1 MEIRFGPQA
10 DHAAGVGKGDLSAA
24 KHLRELGNGVT
35 IGYYTR
41 SFEEGD
47 IVNTS
52 TLAGR
57 GRLRPAAFFLGLL
70 LLCAST
76 LIYEIALT
84 RLLSVV
90 SWYYLAFVSI
100 SMAMFGMTAGALA
113 VQFRPDLF
121 TDDLIPRRLV
131 QSALAMAISLPLSLM
146 TMLAVPVYTAFA
158 VQTAYNFLLFSAIIS
173 VPFFFSGI
181 AVCLS
186 LTRMP
191 FPMGRIYFADL
202 AGAAMGCIG
211 SVILLGLLDA
221 PSAIFMVSALLFCSA
236 ALYAAYAG
244 EGRLARRAGF
254 GALAMVILSLLNA
267 ATFHGIQPT
276 FSKGVIDLRTDILAE
291 RWNPISRVRAE
302 QSSTGSPLLWGPSP
316 KLPSYMQSEAIG
328 LTIDTDAGTSMSRF
342 RGDLSAFPFLRYDVT
357 SVGAQLRHG
366 AGSAAIIGVGGG
378 RDVLNAAVNGIHRIV
393 GIEVNSAIVDMTSRQ
408 FDWYSGFSRIPGF
421 ELHNDEGRSF
431 LTRSGERFDL
441 IQASLVDTWAAT
453 SAGAMTL
460 SENALYTVDGWR
472 VFYDHLKPGGVITF
486 SRWSS
491 GAEAGRLFAVAKA
504 MLLSEGV
511 THPERHMIAIASFKI
526 VTLLVSN
533 LPFPESD
540 LRKLR
545 EIMDEMEFKPVYIP
559 GESSDVPELRSVLAA
574 NNLSEMAALRGSG
587 GLDYSPVYDSSPYF
601 FNAVHL
607 SSLPEMIRKGEVI
620 GNLRAMM
627 FLFGFMLAAIVLVIT
642 TLVLPALRWTRKQ
655 GLAKAPPAGG
665 LAYFIAIGLGFM
677 FVEIAMMQQLSIF
690 LGHPIYSMVVV
701 LAGLIFS
708 TGLGSLASDKLPLR
722 STWYS
727 RLPAIVASLL
737 IVVYSFAVLPVVHTF
752 TAGVLWQR
760 VATSLA
766 LVTPCGFL
774 LGFCFPVG
782 MRWMTALRQERN
794 LPWMWALNGAAGT
807 LGSFVAIVLS
817 METSIRTCVL
827 TGAACYFLAGCVMPA
842 KTEA

>member
-1 MEIRFGPQA
+1 MKTP
-10 DHAAGVGKGDLSAA
+10 
-24 KHLRELGNGVT
+24 
-35 IGYYTR
+35 
-41 SFEEGD
+41 
-47 IVNTS
+47 
-52 TLAGR
+52 LAGM
-57 GRLRPAAFFLGLL
+57 GRLRPSTFFLGLL

-76 LIYEIALT
+76 LMYEIALT

-121 TDDLIPRRLV
+121 TADLIPKRLV

-146 TMLAVPVYTAFA
+146 TMLAVPLYTSFA
-158 VQTAYNFLLFSAIIS
+158 AQTVYNFLLFSAIIS

-202 AGAAMGCIG
+202 MGAALGCIG
-211 SVILLGLLDA
+211 SVVLLGLLDA
-221 PSAIFMVSALLFCSA
+221 PSAIFMISALLFASS

-244 EGRLARRAGF
+244 ESRPTKTA
-254 GALAMVILSLLNA
+254 ALCTLGMAVLSLLNA
-267 ATFHGIQPT
+267 STYHGIQP
-276 FSKGVIDLRTDILAE
+276 SWVKGKVDPRTDILAE
-291 RWNPISRVRAE
+291 RWNPISRVRA
-302 QSSTGSPLLWGPSP
+302 QHPASGPPMMWGPSP
-316 KLPSYMQSEAIG
+316 KLPSWMKVEAIE
-328 LTIDTDAGTSMSRF
+328 LTIDSDADTPMSHF
-342 RGDLSAFPFLRYDVT
+342 EGDLSAFPFLRYDVT

-366 AGSAAIIGVGGG
+366 GSAAIIGVGGG
-378 RDVLNAAVNGIHRIV
+378 RDVLNAAANGFQRIV
-393 GIEVNSAIVDMTSRQ
+393 GIEVNSAIAGMTSRQ
-408 FDWYSGFSRIPGF
+408 FDSFSGFSKIPGF
-421 ELHNDEGRSF
+421 ELHNDEGRSY

-472 VFYDHLKPGGVITF
+472 VFYEHLKPGGVITF

-491 GAEAGRLFAVAKA
+491 GAETNRLFAVAKA

-511 THPERHMIAIASFKI
+511 PNPERHLAALTSGNIM
-526 VTLLVSN
+526 TLLASN
-533 LPFPESD
+533 QPFAERD

-545 EIMDEMEFKPVYIP
+545 EIMQELEFKQFYLP
-559 GESSDVPELRSVLAA
+559 GEEPAVPEIRRILAA
-574 NNLSEMAALRGSG
+574 GSLNELAALRGTN
-587 GLDYSPVYDSSPYF
+587 GLDYSPVFDSSPYF

-607 SSLPEMIRKGEVI
+607 SNLPEMIRTRQGV
-620 GNLRAMM
+620 GNMRAMM
-627 FLFGFMLAAIVLVIT
+627 FLFGFMLAAIILVIT
-642 TLVLPALRWTRKQ
+642 TIVLPAMLWTRKQ
-655 GLAKAPPAGG
+655 GAAKPPAAGG
-665 LAYFIAIGLGFM
+665 IAYFIAIGLGFM
-677 FVEIAMMQQLSIF
+677 FVEMSMMQQLSIF
-690 LGHPIYSMVVV
+690 LGHPIYSLVVV

-708 TGLGSLASDKLPLR
+708 TGVGSLASDRLELS
-722 STWYS
+722 STWRS
-727 RLPAIVASLL
+727 RLPAVAASVL
-737 IVVYSFAVLPVVHTF
+737 IVVYSLIVLPVVHAF

-760 VATSLA
+760 IVISLA

-807 LGSFVAIVLS
+807 LGSFVAIVVS
-817 METSIRTCVL
+817 METSIQTCVL

-842 KTEA
+842 KTAS